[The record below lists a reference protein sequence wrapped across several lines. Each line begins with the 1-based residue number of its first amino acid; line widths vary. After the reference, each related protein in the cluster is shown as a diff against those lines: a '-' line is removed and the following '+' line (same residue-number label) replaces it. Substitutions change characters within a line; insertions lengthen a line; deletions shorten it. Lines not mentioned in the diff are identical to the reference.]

1 MLYNNFSL
9 IIYILINGFNF
20 CSTTHHIFT
29 NSNKTKTHNQ
39 QNQQMKNKM
48 AIFMIQ
54 FINYELNSHPRTQRR
69 DLIFCFSV
77 SLSIHINM
85 FNSDTKNQLMFN
97 GLGLWYCLLFPPMQF
112 DIIYLSEDSFAL
124 LQNNTVV
131 LTWRYTFSLSLFCN
145 ENNKIR
151 LHCYSLR
158 SSTIF
163 KNYSSG

>member
-85 FNSDTKNQLMFN
+85 FNSDTKNQLMFMALVYGIVYFFLRCN
-97 GLGLWYCLLFPPMQF
+97 STSFIFPKTVSPYYK
-112 DIIYLSEDSFAL
+112 IIL
-124 LQNNTVV
+124 
-131 LTWRYTFSLSLFCN
+131 
-145 ENNKIR
+145 
-151 LHCYSLR
+151 
-158 SSTIF
+158 
-163 KNYSSG
+163 